1 MYFQNVVCTYYKIGS
16 DSLYSILD
24 NVIINHLD
32 KESRLVVAV
41 NVNKNPFSQLNYGTG
56 KDVSTETLKDAGEP
70 LLIKWYT
77 DSYVK
82 IPVLK

>member
-32 KESRLVVAV
+32 KRSRLVVAV

-56 KDVSTETLKDAGEP
+56 KDVSTETLKDAGEA